1 MFTVQFYILGG
12 NMNLYPFISIVM
24 YHLLTS
30 ASSILPSHALHL
42 QLEIHNIRDQLN
54 KMTDVLNKRYRI

>member
-12 NMNLYPFISIVM
+12 NMNFYPFISIVM
-24 YHLLTS
+24 YHLSTS

-42 QLEIHNIRDQLN
+42 QLEIHNVRGQRD
-54 KMTDVLNKRYRI
+54 KMTDDRCSK

>member
-24 YHLLTS
+24 YHLSPS

-42 QLEIHNIRDQLN
+42 QLEIHNVRGQRD
-54 KMTDVLNKRYRI
+54 KMTDDRCSK